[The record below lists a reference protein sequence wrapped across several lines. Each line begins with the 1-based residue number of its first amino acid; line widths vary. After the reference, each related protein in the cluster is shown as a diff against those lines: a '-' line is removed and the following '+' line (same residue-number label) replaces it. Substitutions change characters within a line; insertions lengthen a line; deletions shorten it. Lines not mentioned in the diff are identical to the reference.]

1 MNQFWFD
8 DVSILVNQDY
18 LTEFIPTKD
27 MEQNDKL
34 NALMR
39 FSIYLSIILMLMT
52 AKINYLFIFIIVGII
67 TYIIHI
73 NNDPEIKDS
82 KVNEQEINK
91 EYVKPSKDNLFGN
104 ILESDLKEGKTEKMP
119 EEEYKKQF
127 KDLVDKD
134 TFYEQEHMYKNNMS
148 LRTFYKAPNSFD
160 SQSRD
165 NFMKWCY
172 KPPLFK
178 DNKNYF

>member
-8 DVSILVNQDY
+8 DVSVLVNQDHM
-18 LTEFIPTKD
+18 TEFIPTKE
-27 MEQNDKL
+27 MSQNDKL

-39 FSIYLSIILMLMT
+39 FAIYLSIILMLMT
-52 AKINYLFIFIIVGII
+52 ANINYLFISIVVGII
-67 TYIIHI
+67 TYVIHI
-73 NNDPEIKDS
+73 NNVPEIKDS
-82 KVNEQEINK
+82 NTETKK
-91 EYVKPSKDNLFGN
+91 EYVEPSKDNLFGN
-104 ILESDLKEGKTEKMP
+104 ILESDLKQGKTEEIPK
-119 EEEYKKQF
+119 EEYNKQF
-127 KDLVDKD
+127 DELVNKDA
-134 TFYEQEHMYKNNMS
+134 FHEQEHLFKDKMS

-160 SQSRD
+160 SQSRE

>member
-8 DVSILVNQDY
+8 DVSILVNQDHM
-18 LTEFIPTKD
+18 TEFIPTKE
-27 MEQNDKL
+27 MNQNDKL

-52 AKINYLFIFIIVGII
+52 AKINYLFILIIVGIV
-67 TYIIHI
+67 TYVIHI
-73 NNDPEIKDS
+73 NSEPEIKDS
-82 KVNEQEINK
+82 KVKETEAVK
-91 EYVKPSKDNLFGN
+91 EYVEPSRDNLFGN
-104 ILESDLKEGKTEKMP
+104 ILESDLKNGKTEQMP
-119 EEEYKKQF
+119 SDEYKKQF
-127 KDLVDKD
+127 NELVNKD
-134 TFYEQEHMYKNNMS
+134 TFYEQNHLYKNNMS

-160 SQSRD
+160 SQSRE

>member
-8 DVSILVNQDY
+8 DVSILVNQDHMVD
-18 LTEFIPTKD
+18 FIPTKEMD
-27 MEQNDKL
+27 QNDKL

-39 FSIYLSIILMLMT
+39 FAIYLSIILMLMT
-52 AKINYLFIFIIVGII
+52 AKINYLFIAITVGII
-67 TYIIHI
+67 TYVIHI
-73 NNDPEIKDS
+73 NNDPEVKDS
-82 KVNEQEINK
+82 KVEHNNK
-91 EYVKPSKDNLFGN
+91 EYVEPSKNNLFAN
-104 ILESDLKEGKTEKMP
+104 ILESDLKEGKTEEIP

-127 KDLVDKD
+127 NELVNKD
-134 TFYEQEHMYKNNMS
+134 TFHEQEHLFKNNMS

-160 SQSRD
+160 SQSREK
-165 NFMKWCY
+165 FMKWCY